1 MVRNETGQITCYK
14 SGPITCTLHVF
25 RMSVTNFGDC
35 DLLGRNWLHKCGN
48 GCRRRSPV
56 ADVAVLEEADVML
69 DIAVAFL
76 ADEFNAYLLRR
87 TGSPTPFRMVPAA
100 VLDDKG
106 ALAIASGTV
115 ALSIVNIEEERVMRQ
130 QLPSRVVSGGRELL
144 LQPELKLNL
153 TLLFAARMV
162 DYPTT
167 LKALSHVLTF
177 FQSHPAFS
185 ADDYPHLDPR
195 VGKIVMG
202 STASGRKP

>member
-1 MVRNETGQITCYK
+1 
-14 SGPITCTLHVF
+14 
-25 RMSVTNFGDC
+25 
-35 DLLGRNWLHKCGN
+35 
-48 GCRRRSPV
+48 
-56 ADVAVLEEADVML
+56 ML

-87 TGSPTPFRMVPAA
+87 TGSPTPFRTVPAA

-144 LQPELKLNL
+144 LEPELKLNL

-195 VGKIVMG
+195 IGKIVMELYSVG
-202 STASGRKP
+202 PETLNQLWAAIGAKYQPSVLYKARLVTIQDQEPFQPGEPITDIGLDLRNR

>member
-1 MVRNETGQITCYK
+1 
-14 SGPITCTLHVF
+14 
-25 RMSVTNFGDC
+25 
-35 DLLGRNWLHKCGN
+35 
-48 GCRRRSPV
+48 
-56 ADVAVLEEADVML
+56 ML

-144 LQPELKLNL
+144 LEPELKLNL

-177 FQSHPAFS
+177 FQSHPAYS
-185 ADDYPHLDPR
+185 ADDYPNLDPR
-195 VGKIVMG
+195 IGKIVMELYSVG
-202 STASGRKP
+202 PETLNQLWAAIGAKYQPSVLYKARLVTIQDQEPFQPGEPITDIGLDLRNR